1 MLRGPYA
8 AEFIEAE
15 MDEICN
21 LYRMGML
28 KPTAMEDLLPDD
40 VVLKT
45 TWAYKLK
52 MEAGVIKRFRSRWC
66 ARGDL
71 ESSSDLATFSAM
83 ASSSCIRML
92 FSLLGGGT
100 FKGLD
105 MFDVGNAFAS
115 APTRRRVFV
124 QQPPGYWD
132 GSSTVFQLM
141 RAFYGQRDAGRL
153 FWLHLE
159 DVLFKHGWIR
169 STADP
174 CIWYKGTAKA
184 NNLSV
189 LATHVDDILCFF
201 QDKQGAK
208 DLRKNLDVAANYIQ
222 AVLNAQ
228 TRLDT
233 SRSRVTS
240 WNGMN
245 RPVTANDEGS
255 VDFWRRSERLIFGMS
270 LLLLWRICAMGE

>member
-1 MLRGPYA
+1 
-8 AEFIEAE
+8 
-15 MDEICN
+15 
-21 LYRMGML
+21 
-28 KPTAMEDLLPDD
+28 
-40 VVLKT
+40 
-45 TWAYKLK
+45 
-52 MEAGVIKRFRSRWC
+52 
-66 ARGDL
+66 
-71 ESSSDLATFSAM
+71 
-83 ASSSCIRML
+83 ML

-208 DLRKNLDVAANYIQ
+208 DLRKNLEDSFERIATTEQPTQ
-222 AVLNAQ
+222 AIGMEIEYGDGFVKLHQKSSLTLIAKVPNTLHALRKRGYMVTGVPSLPYLAPLSSSGKTVSEGEVVVLLSAPES
-228 TRLDT
+228 
-233 SRSRVTS
+233 SRAFQRWDCRGQS
-240 WNGMN
+240 G
-245 RPVTANDEGS
+245 
-255 VDFWRRSERLIFGMS
+255 
-270 LLLLWRICAMGE
+270 LLLGSGCSVRVFSSC